1 MGYTNYWTQ
10 NKKQDRF
17 SDEFVEKAR
26 EICRLGFDRGIEL
39 ASSDGETSCGVS
51 ELNEELLK
59 ECVANDGV
67 WINGF
72 GDKSHETFSL
82 EPQAEVGNFS
92 FCKTARKPYD
102 AVAKALLEILAGTA
116 VGTKKQNEGGF
127 SLYESATNDMSMREE
142 ISRILGI

>member
-39 ASSDGETSCGVS
+39 ASGDGETSFGVS

-102 AVAKALLEILAGTA
+102 AVAKALMFLAYREGIIRDISWDSC
-116 VGTKKQNEGGF
+116 GDKKNKTKVAF
-127 SLYESATNDMSMREE
+127 PCMRVQQT
-142 ISRILGI
+142 I

>member
-39 ASSDGETSCGVS
+39 ASGDGETSFGVS

-59 ECVANDGV
+59 ECVANDGI

-72 GDKSHETFSL
+72 GDKSH
-82 EPQAEVGNFS
+82 
-92 FCKTARKPYD
+92 
-102 AVAKALLEILAGTA
+102 
-116 VGTKKQNEGGF
+116 
-127 SLYESATNDMSMREE
+127 
-142 ISRILGI
+142 

>member
-39 ASSDGETSCGVS
+39 ASGDGETSFGVS

-59 ECVANDGV
+59 DYVANDGI

-72 GDKSHETFSL
+72 GDESCETFSL

-102 AVAKALLEILAGTA
+102 AVAKALLRDISWDSCGDKK
-116 VGTKKQNEGGF
+116 TK
-127 SLYESATNDMSMREE
+127 R
-142 ISRILGI
+142 R

>member
-39 ASSDGETSCGVS
+39 ASGDGETSFGVS

-59 ECVANDGV
+59 DYVANDGI

-72 GDKSHETFSL
+72 GDESCETFSL

-102 AVAKALLEILAGTA
+102 AVAKALLRDISWDSCGDKKNK
-116 VGTKKQNEGGF
+116 TKVAF
-127 SLYESATNDMSMREE
+127 PCMRVQQT
-142 ISRILGI
+142 I